1 MAAEDATGTT
11 RQALQ
16 ARYAWSRQ
24 IDAATLERLIEQSRR
39 VAVAAGTELFAHGAA
54 CAAFPLVLTGSVRV
68 LMRSANGR
76 EIQLYRVAP
85 GETCVLSTGCLLGE
99 SAHSADAITSESAD
113 LLLVPPP
120 LFRQLIE
127 TQPAFRQAIFA
138 QYSERMAELLA
149 LVEAVAFQRLDQRL
163 AARLLDPNGSLT
175 VSHAEL
181 ARELGSVREIVS
193 RLLGQFAE
201 RGLVQLTR
209 ARIEVLDAAALARI
223 ARSPD

>member
-1 MAAEDATGTT
+1 VCNATSSTLL
-11 RQALQ
+11 ALQ
-16 ARYAWSRQ
+16 ARYAWSRE
-24 IDAATLERLIEQSRR
+24 IDSTILQRVADQSRT
-39 VAVAAGTELFAHGAA
+39 VSVAAGTELFTHGKA
-54 CAAFPLVLTGSVRV
+54 CAAFPLVLRGAVRV

-85 GETCVLSTGCLLGE
+85 GETCVLSTGCLLGD
-99 SAHSADAITSESAD
+99 SPHSADAVATEPAD

-127 TQPAFRQAIFA
+127 TQPLFRQAIFA

-163 AARLLDPNGSLT
+163 AARLLDPQASLA
-175 VSHAEL
+175 VSHAAL

-201 RGLVQLTR
+201 RGLVRLTR
-209 ARIEVLDAAALARI
+209 AQIEVLDPDGLRQLARTT
-223 ARSPD
+223 D

>member
-1 MAAEDATGTT
+1 MLPDSGTHST
-11 RQALQ
+11 LQALQ
-16 ARYAWSRQ
+16 ARYEWSRQ
-24 IDAATLERLIEQSRR
+24 LDATLLQRVVEQSRR
-39 VAVAAGTELFAHGAA
+39 VAVEPGTELFTHGAA
-54 CAAFPLVLTGSVRV
+54 CSAFPLVLRGSVRV
-68 LMRSANGR
+68 SMRSANGR

-99 SAHSADAITSESAD
+99 SAHAADAIASEPAE

-127 TQPAFRQAIFA
+127 SQPAFRQAIFA
-138 QYSERMAELLA
+138 QYSERMAGLLA

-163 AARLLDPNGSLT
+163 AARLLDPHASLA

-193 RLLGQFAE
+193 RLLGQFAD
-201 RGLVQLTR
+201 RGWVQLTR
-209 ARIEVLDAAALARI
+209 SRIEVLDRDALARA
-223 ARSPD
+223 ARSAE